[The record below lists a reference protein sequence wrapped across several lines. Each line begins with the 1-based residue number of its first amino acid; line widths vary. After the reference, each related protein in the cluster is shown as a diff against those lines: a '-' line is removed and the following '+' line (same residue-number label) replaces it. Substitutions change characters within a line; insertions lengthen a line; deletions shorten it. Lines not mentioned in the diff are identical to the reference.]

1 MPKLSLAIGG
11 IGILIALIAGFLSF
25 TVIGKQ
31 QYNLINYY
39 SLVMEY
45 ASKGGESEAFNEGL
59 GLLLKE
65 AANKAGDVLIAVALL
80 LIFWPAT
87 IIGGGLEILS
97 KNVKVQAGI
106 YGIIAFISSYFIVN
120 AANSRNLIE
129 GISLG
134 IGAYI
139 LLIASI
145 ILIVA
150 FILSKREKRE
160 KEK

>member
-1 MPKLSLAIGG
+1 MPKLSLIIGG

-25 TVIGKQ
+25 TIIGNQ
-31 QYNLINYY
+31 QYNIISYY

-45 ASKGGESEAFNEGL
+45 ASRGGESEAFNEGL

-65 AANKAGDVLIAVALL
+65 AANRAGDVLVSVVLL

-97 KNVKVQAGI
+97 KKVKVQAGI

-129 GISLG
+129 EVSLG

-150 FILSKREKRE
+150 FVLERIKK
-160 KEK
+160 